1 MGADKDAGKGRGSR
15 LSQSRAEPPRRGVA
29 GPPVLSHCRQ
39 QVNPG
44 ATGDENGDKPGSRP
58 TSQDGTRNFLAL
70 PEEQLLL
77 FHGADPGHVPTPYS
91 DSFSF
96 FCLTRVA
103 FPKPRC
109 LAPIPSLVTHT
120 LELSLSPDFILF
132 S

>member
-1 MGADKDAGKGRGSR
+1 MKVETRLGAD
-15 LSQSRAEPPRRGVA
+15 PPTRR
-29 GPPVLSHCRQ
+29 
-39 QVNPG
+39 
-44 ATGDENGDKPGSRP
+44 
-58 TSQDGTRNFLAL
+58 F
-70 PEEQLLL
+70 PEFPCLLL
-77 FHGADPGHVPTPYS
+77 FHGADPGHMPTPYS

-103 FPKPRC
+103 FPKPWC

>member
-1 MGADKDAGKGRGSR
+1 M
-15 LSQSRAEPPRRGVA
+15 A

-44 ATGDENGDKPGSRP
+44 ATGDENGDTPGSRP
-58 TSQDGTRNFLAL
+58 TNQEGSRNSLAL

-96 FCLTRVA
+96 LSHPCS
-103 FPKPRC
+103 FPQ
-109 LAPIPSLVTHT
+109 ASV
-120 LELSLSPDFILF
+120 LSAHPF
-132 S
+132 SHNAHFRT